1 MKQLA
6 VVLNISSQGVAD
18 HTRRGNIQR
27 DNEGLYNLSDPVNSS
42 FLKARGI
49 NVEKIVIPESKPA
62 GRPVQK
68 REQGTIKH
76 TTTDNKTLSE
86 LNREKVMA
94 QITKINLE
102 VATRRG
108 ELLESQLVNDYLFLF
123 LDTVCNSMQRN
134 AAAFLSDIASQIL
147 ENNGLNSA
155 IRNQWQNM
163 VLSQFD
169 TARTEIVKRIS
180 KIQEMQK

>member
-6 VVLNISSQGVAD
+6 EVLNISSQGVSD
-18 HTRRGNIQR
+18 HTKRGNIQR
-27 DNEGLYNLSDPVNSS
+27 DNEGLYNLNDPVNVS

-49 NVEKIVIPESKPA
+49 DVKKIVIPESKPA

-76 TTTDNKTLSE
+76 TTTDNKTLTE
-86 LNREKVMA
+86 LNREKVQA
-94 QITKINLE
+94 QIEKIKLE
-102 VATRRG
+102 TATRRG
-108 ELLESQLVNDYLFLF
+108 ELLESHLVNDYLFLF

-134 AAAFLSDIASQIL
+134 AAAFLSDVASTII

-169 TARTEIVKRIS
+169 NARSEIIKRIS